1 MLLAFQCVT
10 WLIQMFQ
17 KKNLASSIQ
26 DNTCT
31 FAEGGKSV
39 GETVLDTFTH
49 CNALQRTTTHCNAL
63 QQHMWLE
70 QHMSVL
76 DTFTRCN
83 ALQRTATTRVIRMT
97 HVCIRYIFAIV
108 WSVKMQLSSDLMVQ
122 LIAFG
127 ESFLQ
132 SQVSTNHLVLFVSF
146 ATFRWKET
154 N

>member
-1 MLLAFQCVT
+1 MCDVT
-10 WLIQMFQ
+10 HSNVFVWN

-49 CNALQRTTTHCNAL
+49 CNALQCTTTHCNAL

-76 DTFTRCN
+76 DTFTHCNAMQRTAITRVIRTHMSILDTFTHCNALQHTATHCN
-83 ALQRTATTRVIRMT
+83 ALQRTAITREIRTT
-97 HVCIRYIFAIV
+97 HVYIRCIYT
-108 WSVKMQLSSDLMVQ
+108 
-122 LIAFG
+122 
-127 ESFLQ
+127 LQ
-132 SQVSTNHLVLFVSF
+132 RT
-146 ATFRWKET
+146 ATHCKHCNNT
-154 N
+154 CD